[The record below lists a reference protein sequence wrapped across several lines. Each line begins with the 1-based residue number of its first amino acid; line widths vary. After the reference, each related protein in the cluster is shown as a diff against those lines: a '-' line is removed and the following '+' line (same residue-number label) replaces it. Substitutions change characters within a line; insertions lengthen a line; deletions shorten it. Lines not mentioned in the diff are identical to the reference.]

1 MTKKDKSKVVAV
13 TLYPTDLEIVAHVME
28 DYGCNRSAAMRIA
41 IRGYGSI
48 YTLAARRHVTVH
60 ELTGLLSFSSFVS
73 EGGEV
78 VVNYPPPELQPS
90 KERTKQHV

>member
-1 MTKKDKSKVVAV
+1 MTKKNKSKVVAV
-13 TLYPTDLEIVAHVME
+13 TLYDADLEIVTRVME

-60 ELTGLLSFSSFVS
+60 ELTGLLSFSSFAS
-73 EGGEV
+73 EGGG
-78 VVNYPPPELQPS
+78 
-90 KERTKQHV
+90 